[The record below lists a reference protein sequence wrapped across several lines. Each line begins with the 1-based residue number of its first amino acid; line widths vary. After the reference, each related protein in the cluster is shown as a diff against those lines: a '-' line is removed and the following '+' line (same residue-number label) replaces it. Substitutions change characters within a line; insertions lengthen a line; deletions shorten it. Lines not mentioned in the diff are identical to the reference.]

1 MIKTPICEL
10 LQIEYPI
17 LQGGMAW
24 VSDASLASAVSN
36 AGGLGIIAGMNS
48 NGEQLRAEIR
58 KCREKTSKPFGVN
71 VMLMSPYAE
80 EVARVVAEEHVP
92 VVTAGAG
99 NPGKFMPAWLEA
111 GIKVVP
117 VVASVGF
124 ARLAEKRG
132 ACAVIAEGAESGG
145 HIGKLHTMALVPQVC
160 DAVKIPVIAAGGI
173 GDGRGIAAAMMLGA
187 QGVQVGTRFLVA
199 RECTISPVYKEKVLK
214 AKELDTIVTGERLG
228 DSVRSLKTSF
238 SREFQ
243 KKERDLNVTRE
254 ELEKFGA
261 GALRRAAREGDAEN
275 GCFLAGEIAGLVK
288 KEQTAQEII
297 EEMFGEAEQT
307 LDGAKQWVK

>member
-288 KEQTAQEII
+288 KEQNAQEII

>member
-24 VSDASLASAVSN
+24 VSDSSLASAVSN

>member
-117 VVASVGF
+117 VVASIGF

-297 EEMFGEAEQT
+297 EEMFGEAEQI